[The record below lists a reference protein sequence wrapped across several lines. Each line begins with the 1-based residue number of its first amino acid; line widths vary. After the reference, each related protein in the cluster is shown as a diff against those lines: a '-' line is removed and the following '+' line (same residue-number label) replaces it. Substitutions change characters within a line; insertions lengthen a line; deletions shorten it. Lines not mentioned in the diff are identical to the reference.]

1 MNRWLAFL
9 NDWGDSTFLGC
20 VEQRMPYFFHYYYL
34 TAIVSVLNLI
44 KSSKKKKKANVCA
57 MGHGGRGNQ
66 VTDKSVAGIVTCNL
80 WLLETQN
87 SSLEGMTK
95 AFQWSCAGF
104 PGSCRLESFWKC
116 FLSWC
121 CLGARYSW
129 LGFQT
134 TLSSFVFWRNLRIKT
149 KYLIFCFSLEMFL

>member
-1 MNRWLAFL
+1 MAGFFEWLRWQHLL
-9 NDWGDSTFLGC
+9 
-20 VEQRMPYFFHYYYL
+20 RMCWAKDALFFHYYYL

-44 KSSKKKKKANVCA
+44 KSLKKKKKGKCLWN
-57 MGHGGRGNQ
+57 GSWWERKPSDWQISGWHNLK
-66 VTDKSVAGIVTCNL
+66 TYNL

-121 CLGARYSW
+121 CLGACYSW

-149 KYLIFCFSLEMFL
+149 IYLIFCFSLEMFL